1 MHQEINKLTNS
12 LKNPPSFSQCLL
24 GIFHET
30 VMGLDVEVTEVMKQG
45 KAGSPF
51 GTWHC
56 LASVYNHLGLNS
68 LRGQGTGF

>member
-45 KAGSPF
+45 RLEVPLEHGIA
-51 GTWHC
+51 W
-56 LASVYNHLGLNS
+56 LVYTTISDSIH
-68 LRGQGTGF
+68 